1 MIICYCQYFSTPL
14 PIKVIKEIPETIQA
28 EIVPWGGSEG
38 DRFPLWWGKRR
49 LWLLWEHGNQFA
61 L

>member
-38 DRFPLWWGKRR
+38 GGLQYELPKPILQLIQEGYIVPK
-49 LWLLWEHGNQFA
+49 
-61 L
+61 